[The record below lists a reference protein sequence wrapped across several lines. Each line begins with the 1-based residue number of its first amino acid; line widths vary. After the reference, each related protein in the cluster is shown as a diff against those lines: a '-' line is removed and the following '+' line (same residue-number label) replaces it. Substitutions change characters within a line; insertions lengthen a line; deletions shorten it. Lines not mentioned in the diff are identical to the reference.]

1 MLVNLLNTAGTDTL
15 LRCHRRTGYAIKTE
29 MLFVMLE
36 LFSVNKFCRF
46 ATSCMEEV
54 GQRIRYARVFVVVI
68 FLEVIGLGTRQL

>member
-1 MLVNLLNTAGTDTL
+1 
-15 LRCHRRTGYAIKTE
+15 

-54 GQRIRYARVFVVVI
+54 RATNKVCKGVCRRYLSQSDRPWRPTTLTMFSTSNFNLVELVNTQVFW
-68 FLEVIGLGTRQL
+68 